1 MMRYAQHSEK
11 HLAKGTT
18 VTFSRVIATGMVP
31 FQRRS
36 DSPVDLLAAR
46 AVRTLFDDSDLDR
59 ALVQE
64 AYFGTAK
71 GGSLIGQRALR
82 FAGLATGLPVFN
94 VENACASSAVAFHL
108 ADRAIRSGQ
117 IDCALV
123 VGVDRLSDLGK
134 GALPV
139 QATEWDGRAG
149 VTNPVVYAMRA
160 TRYLDETGATVADLA
175 AVSVKSRRFADA
187 NPFAQMSGTTTI
199 GEVLASAPVADPLT
213 LFQCSAKSDGAVA
226 AVLVSDRL
234 AEQLGRRGPRVRA
247 SEVRSGSFSS
257 AARDI
262 THPDIT
268 SRAASAAFEAA
279 GVGASEL
286 DVVELHDAFTI
297 AELLYI
303 EELGLAEHGGAAAL
317 QASGGTSDLRQGAP
331 AVVNPSGGLLG
342 RGHPIGA
349 TGLAQIVE
357 LTLQLTDAAGPRQRE
372 GARVGLA
379 HVTGGG
385 ASGFDNGACAVHVL
399 TRD

>member
-1 MMRYAQHSEK
+1 MS
-11 HLAKGTT
+11 T
-18 VTFSRVIATGMVP
+18 SRVIATGMVP

-46 AVRTLFDDSDLDR
+46 AVRALFDSSGLDR
-59 ALVQE
+59 SLVQE
-64 AYFGTAK
+64 AYVGTAK

-82 FAGLATGLPVFN
+82 FAGLASGMPVYN

-108 ADRAIRSGQ
+108 ADRAIRTGA
-117 IDCALV
+117 IECALV

-139 QATEWDGRAG
+139 QATEWDGAAG

-160 TRYLDETGATVADLA
+160 TRYMHDTGATVEDLA

-187 NPFAQMSGTTTI
+187 NPFAQMSGIPTLE
-199 GEVLASAPVADPLT
+199 EVLASAPVADPLT
-213 LFQCSAKSDGAVA
+213 LFQCSAKSDGAA
-226 AVLVSDRL
+226 AALLVSDDL
-234 AEQLGRRGPRVRA
+234 ARRLGRSGPRVRA
-247 SEVRSGSFSS
+247 SEVRSGSFTSG
-257 AARDI
+257 ARDI

-279 GVGASEL
+279 GLGPADL
-286 DVVELHDAFTI
+286 DVVELHDAFSI
-297 AELLYI
+297 AELLYV
-303 EELGLAEHGGAAAL
+303 EELGLAEHGGAAELA
-317 QASGGTSDLRQGAP
+317 ARGGTADLSAGAG

-357 LTLQLTDAAGPRQRE
+357 LTLQLTGAAGARQRE
-372 GARVGLA
+372 DARAGLS

-399 TRD
+399 TAD